1 MGDVMVIKNIPKS
14 EAEKYRLLLSELR
27 PEWRTEIIAEDY
39 NLYKLG
45 LIDEIPCFLN
55 IEASYEQLIELH
67 MDIMDME
74 IAVYHNEDL
83 KCKSPVNMTP
93 EEKREYNLW
102 KEAESEYKS
111 YASIAS
117 IVDYWLP
124 RQSK

>member
-1 MGDVMVIKNIPKS
+1 
-14 EAEKYRLLLSELR
+14 
-27 PEWRTEIIAEDY
+27 
-39 NLYKLG
+39 
-45 LIDEIPCFLN
+45 
-55 IEASYEQLIELH
+55 
-67 MDIMDME
+67 ME

-102 KEAESEYKS
+102 KEAESEYKR

>member
-27 PEWRTEIIAEDY
+27 PGWRTEIIAEDY

-83 KCKSPVNMTP
+83 KCKSQVNMTP
-93 EEKREYNLW
+93 EEKRE
-102 KEAESEYKS
+102 
-111 YASIAS
+111 
-117 IVDYWLP
+117 
-124 RQSK
+124 